1 MTGFGLT
8 PLYRPSLG
16 FDRLASFFDTVDQPG
31 QKYSIPAYDI
41 EEIDSH
47 RYQLSLSVPGY
58 SEKDLEIE
66 ATGNYLKIRGEA
78 RLESE
83 NRKYIHK
90 GIERR
95 KFEQSFQL
103 GENINVT
110 GSALQDGILTVDF
123 ERLVPETEKT
133 RKIPIRRGK

>member
-16 FDRLASFFDTVDQPG
+16 FDRLASFFDTIDQTG
-31 QKYSIPAYDI
+31 QKYAIPAYDI
-41 EEIDSH
+41 EETGDNQY
-47 RYQLSLSVPGY
+47 RLSLSVPGY

-66 ATGNYLKIRGEA
+66 ATGNYLKIRGE
-78 RLESE
+78 SQSDTE
-83 NRKYIHK
+83 NRKYIHR

-95 KFEQSFQL
+95 QFEQSFQL
-103 GENINVT
+103 GQNISVT
-110 GSALQDGILTVDF
+110 GSELHDGILHVDF

>member
-16 FDRLASFFDTVDQPG
+16 FDRLASFFDTVDQSG
-31 QKYSIPAYDI
+31 QKYFTPAYDI
-41 EEIDSH
+41 EEIGAN

-66 ATGNYLKIRGEA
+66 ATGNYLKIRGNA
-78 RLESE
+78 GAESE
-83 NRKYIHK
+83 SRKYIHK

-95 KFEQSFQL
+95 KFEQNFQL

-110 GSALQDGILTVDF
+110 GSALVDGILSVDF
-123 ERLVPETEKT
+123 ERLVPETEKS